1 MFYDMDTPSYDCI
14 NRSSDSTHREMQFA
28 KEDKSDLEVPEVGV
42 DSSLRVTK
50 SPEPIELSG
59 ALANDKT
66 LAEQVQHPVPGD
78 PMESVDNVDD
88 AGIDSTRDPDWEV
101 VEPTQLP
108 PEPQPNQ
115 FHNDRYWEERSL
127 DRELQDKDLQDELIK
142 IRANDVKTVDT
153 TGAGDTFIGYYVAGF
168 ASKMNKKDNLNRA
181 SEAAALTTI
190 KLGGAES
197 IPSIN

>member
-1 MFYDMDTPSYDCI
+1 MFMIMDSPSYDGI
-14 NRSSDSTHREMQFA
+14 NKSSDSIHREMQFA

-66 LAEQVQHPVPGD
+66 LAEQMQHPVPGD

-88 AGIDSTRDPDWEV
+88 AGIDSTRNPDWAV
-101 VEPTQLP
+101 VEPTRLP
-108 PEPQPNQ
+108 AEPQPSQ

-127 DRELQDKDLQDELIK
+127 DRELQEKDLQEEM
-142 IRANDVKTVDT
+142 IRRESEDFERAAERGEDFSRYNSNEVLDPYYQSGSDSSDPPS
-153 TGAGDTFIGYYVAGF
+153 GGNSLDSFI
-168 ASKMNKKDNLNRA
+168 
-181 SEAAALTTI
+181 
-190 KLGGAES
+190 
-197 IPSIN
+197 